1 MEGHGL
7 QFGRLAQAAAEG
19 WLPLAA
25 FAGSA
30 WLFYAAMDLDAVSAA
45 MPAQAGTACA
55 QQQGDAEAMQRCLSL
70 AKR

>member
-7 QFGRLAQAAAEG
+7 QFGRLAQAAVEG

-30 WLFYAAMDLDAVSAA
+30 WLFYAASDLDAVSTAVAPQAA
-45 MPAQAGTACA
+45 SACS
-55 QQQGDAEAMQRCLSL
+55 QQQVDAETAQRCLTL

>member
-30 WLFYAAMDLDAVSAA
+30 WLFYAATDLDAVSTA
-45 MPAQAGTACA
+45 MPAQAGNACSQPQA
-55 QQQGDAEAMQRCLSL
+55 DAEAVQRCLTL